1 MKRQLNDDR
10 FFGGKK
16 WRYVSAH
23 MHKADAE
30 KAATRARSG
39 SVNAR
44 VLKGP
49 SKKFPRAHYVV
60 YKSNK
65 K

>member
-1 MKRQLNDDR
+1 MKRRLDDDR
-10 FFGGKK
+10 FFGGKQ

-23 MHKADAE
+23 MHKPDAE
-30 KAATRARSG
+30 KAAKRTRNS

-49 SKKFPRAHYVV
+49 SKKYPRAKYVV
-60 YKSNK
+60 YKSHK
-65 K
+65 